1 MADKS
6 YDAIVIGA
14 GHNGLTCAGYLARAG
29 LTVKVV
35 EARDKVGG
43 AAVTEEFHPGF
54 RNSVF
59 SYVVSLLNP
68 KVIRDLELHKHGLQ
82 IIDRTGGSFSALD
95 VDNYLWMC
103 RDQERAK
110 NELAKYSKEDAAVWD
125 EFDARLVEI
134 AELLRD
140 VALET
145 PPNIGGGWGDLWT
158 LLGVANKSRK
168 LSPQQQATLIELM
181 TMSIGDYL
189 DKWFEGTAIK
199 GELGFEGVIGN
210 FVSPYQAGSAYVLLH
225 HVFGEVNG
233 KTGAWGH
240 AKGGMGA
247 ITQAMAKSADSV
259 GVDIEV
265 NAPVKQVLTEKGK
278 AVGVELADGRV
289 IRAKLVSSNLNPKLL
304 FTQLVDDGLL
314 PREFNR
320 RMRSW
325 RSQSGTFRMNVALS
339 ELPKFPTLAG
349 EENPAQFLNGTVNVC
364 PSLDYIQNAY
374 DDARKVGWAQKPVI
388 SMCIPS
394 TIDDTLA
401 PEGCHVASMF
411 CQHFNPDLPDG
422 KNWDDVKEDVADLII
437 DTMNERAPN
446 FKASVVGRQINSPLD
461 IERKLGMLGGDIFHG
476 ALHLDQLYSMRPAP
490 GYADYRS
497 PISGLYMCG
506 SGTHPGGGVSG
517 LPGHNAAREIL
528 KDVKRRRV

>member
-1 MADKS
+1 
-6 YDAIVIGA
+6 
-14 GHNGLTCAGYLARAG
+14 
-29 LTVKVV
+29 
-35 EARDKVGG
+35 
-43 AAVTEEFHPGF
+43 
-54 RNSVF
+54 
-59 SYVVSLLNP
+59 
-68 KVIRDLELHKHGLQ
+68 
-82 IIDRTGGSFSALD
+82 
-95 VDNYLWMC
+95 
-103 RDQERAK
+103 
-110 NELAKYSKEDAAVWD
+110 
-125 EFDARLVEI
+125 
-134 AELLRD
+134 
-140 VALET
+140 
-145 PPNIGGGWGDLWT
+145 
-158 LLGVANKSRK
+158 
-168 LSPQQQATLIELM
+168 
-181 TMSIGDYL
+181 
-189 DKWFEGTAIK
+189 
-199 GELGFEGVIGN
+199 
-210 FVSPYQAGSAYVLLH
+210 
-225 HVFGEVNG
+225 
-233 KTGAWGH
+233 
-240 AKGGMGA
+240 
-247 ITQAMAKSADSV
+247 
-259 GVDIEV
+259 
-265 NAPVKQVLTEKGK
+265 
-278 AVGVELADGRV
+278 
-289 IRAKLVSSNLNPKLL
+289 
-304 FTQLVDDGLL
+304 
-314 PREFNR
+314 
-320 RMRSW
+320 MR
-325 RSQSGTFRMNVALS
+325 

-349 EENPAQFLNGTVNVC
+349 EENAAQFLNGTVNVC